1 MKEQLLDIFAQYP
14 QMAILISL
22 LVSIIVAVLGLIPS
36 VFITA
41 ANILF
46 FGFWPGTLI
55 SLAGEAIGA
64 AIAFLLYRFGFKKTT
79 HRSLEKYPKIMR
91 LVDSKGKDAF
101 MLILILRLIPFV
113 PSGLVTFAAAIGE
126 VSVVVFFAASTLGKI
141 PALLIEA
148 YSVAQIA
155 EFNWQGKLILLITV
169 IVLLWWVVRG
179 RMKKGKGES
188 QGGSSV

>member
-1 MKEQLLDIFAQYP
+1 MKEQLLEIFTQYP
-14 QMAILISL
+14 QTAILISL
-22 LVSIIVAVLGLIPS
+22 LASIVIAVLGLIPS

-64 AIAFLLYRFGFKKTT
+64 IIAFLLYRFGFKKTT
-79 HRSLEKYPKIMR
+79 HKSLEKYPKIMR
-91 LVDSKGKDAF
+91 LIDSKGKDAF
-101 MLILILRLIPFV
+101 LLILTLRLIPFV
-113 PSGLVTFAAAIGE
+113 PSGLITFAAAIGE
-126 VSVVVFFAASTLGKI
+126 VSVIVFFAASTLGKI

-155 EFNWQGKLILLITV
+155 AFNWQGKLILVITAL
-169 IVLLWWVVRG
+169 VLLVGLIKRRVR
-179 RMKKGKGES
+179 RDT
-188 QGGSSV
+188 